1 MNAICL
7 ALLLAAMPASPENLR
22 TPAIDRA
29 FNRMYNFDFTGMYS
43 VLDEYT
49 RAHPEDPMAYAA
61 RSVGYLFSELH
72 RMEILATEFFTD
84 DEKVTDRQKLKPD
97 LVVRARL
104 FQMTQEAR
112 RRAKKVLVSKQN
124 DRNAMS
130 AICTAA
136 EVETDYTILIEKR
149 YLRSFSLSREAQK
162 QARKLLA
169 MDPPE
174 VDAHLTLGMAE
185 YVVSNMNWFF
195 RVLVRFNQIEGN
207 KQKAIEN
214 LKDVVHGGHY
224 YAPLAKILLSVIYL
238 REKMPHQALT
248 LMQEMER
255 DFPENPLI
263 RNEVKKI
270 SEQITKTA
278 AIKK

>member
-1 MNAICL
+1 MNAICF
-7 ALLLAAMPASPENLR
+7 ALMLAAIPGSVDTFRA
-22 TPAIDRA
+22 PAIDQA
-29 FNRMYNFDFTGMYS
+29 FNRMYNFDFAGMYS

-49 RAHPEDPMAYAA
+49 LTHPDDPMSYAT

-72 RMEILATEFFTD
+72 RMDILATEFFTD
-84 DEKVTDRQKLKPD
+84 DENVTDRKKLKPD
-97 LVVRARL
+97 PVVRARL

-112 RRAKKVLVSKQN
+112 KRAETILASKPD
-124 DRNAMS
+124 DRNAMG

-162 QARKLLA
+162 HARKLLA

-174 VDAHLTLGMAE
+174 VDAHLTLGMVE
-185 YVVSNMNWFF
+185 YVVSNMNWFYRLF
-195 RVLVRFNQIEGN
+195 IRFHQIDGS
-207 KQKAIEN
+207 KKKAIEN
-214 LKDVVHGGHY
+214 LKDVIKGGHY

-238 REKMPHQALT
+238 REKMPHQALA

-263 RNEVKKI
+263 RNEVIKI
-270 SEQITKTA
+270 SERIAKTSTV
-278 AIKK
+278 KH